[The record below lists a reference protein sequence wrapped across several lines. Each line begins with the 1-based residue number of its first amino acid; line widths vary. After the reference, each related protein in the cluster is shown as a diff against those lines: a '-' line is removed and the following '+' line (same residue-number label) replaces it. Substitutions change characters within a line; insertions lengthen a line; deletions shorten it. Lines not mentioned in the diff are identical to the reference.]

1 MAVTRHIPVLL
12 EEVLSTFEFPGVFLD
27 CTLGGGG
34 HSEALLQAHRG
45 NRVRAFDR
53 DTRAI
58 DRTRDRLACYG
69 ARFTV
74 SQASFAEITMKVAGE
89 KFDGILADL
98 GMSTDQLFE
107 GRGFSFQ
114 DDSALDM
121 RMDETQDLTAEEVLN
136 NYSEREL
143 VVMFKQGG
151 LEKAAKPMA
160 SAIVRDRPLS
170 STRQLVDLAAAVLS
184 RFQKRSRD
192 RESGRR
198 ESHPATVV
206 FQALRMEVNQELAQI
221 RSLMSALPE
230 LIKPGGRAA
239 IISFHSL
246 EDKEV
251 ARVMRLWAQG
261 STLPARLQTGRE
273 EPPLGRLL
281 TRKAIV
287 PSEDEVGRN
296 PASRSARMR
305 VFEFVQ

>member
-12 EEVLSTFEFPGVFLD
+12 EEVLSAFEYPGTFLD

-34 HSEALLQAHRG
+34 HSEALLQAHSN
-45 NRVRAFDR
+45 NRVWSFDR
-53 DTRAI
+53 DNRAI
-58 DRTRDRLACYG
+58 HRTRERLAGYG
-69 ARFTV
+69 ERSIV
-74 SQASFAEITMKVAGE
+74 GQSSFADLAMAVAGQ
-89 KFDGILADL
+89 KFNGVLADL

-114 DDSALDM
+114 DDSTLDM
-121 RMDETQDLTAEEVLN
+121 RMDESQDLTAEEVLN
-136 NYSEREL
+136 SYSEREL
-143 VVMFKQGG
+143 VVMFKRGG
-151 LEKAAKPMA
+151 LEKAAKSVA
-160 SAIVRDRPLS
+160 SAIVRGRPLR
-170 STRQLVDLAAAVLS
+170 STRELADLATAVLS

-192 RESGRR
+192 KESGRR
-198 ESHPATVV
+198 ESNPATVV
-206 FQALRMEVNQELAQI
+206 FQALRMEVNQELVQI
-221 RSLMSALPE
+221 RSLMSALPA
-230 LIKPGGRAA
+230 LLGPGGRAV

-273 EPPLGRLL
+273 ERSLGKLL

-287 PSEDEVGRN
+287 PSEEEIGRN

-305 VFEFVQ
+305 VFEFVE